1 MKSFKQNYEDKGCD
15 VMENDF
21 SQKIEYIVSIIRDAG
36 YEPYDQLYAY
46 LHTGSD
52 TYITREGNARSLVA
66 ELDRE
71 QIWKY
76 IEPHIK
82 QKGR

>member
-1 MKSFKQNYEDKGCD
+1 MSMKDNFEETIQY
-15 VMENDF
+15 V
-21 SQKIEYIVSIIRDAG
+21 VSVLTEAG

-46 LHTGSD
+46 VTTGNNS
-52 TYITREGNARSLVA
+52 YITRKGNARALVA
-66 ELDRE
+66 ELDRDR
-71 QIWKY
+71 IWNY

>member
-1 MKSFKQNYEDKGCD
+1 VVNKFEETIDY
-15 VMENDF
+15 V
-21 SQKIEYIVSIIRDAG
+21 VSVLKDAG
-36 YEPYDQLYAY
+36 YEPYEQLYAY
-46 LHTGSD
+46 LNTGNES
-52 TYITREGNARSLVA
+52 YITRKGNARTMVS

-71 QIWKY
+71 RIWKY